1 MAPLLVLFTVLLSTL
16 FICFLFYSRIVK
28 PKTEFQKV
36 FDTLPAFL
44 LNLNH
49 FPTNFAQDITKYTR
63 LVKVP
68 GLKIL
73 FTADPVIMQHTSS
86 TNFHDFHR
94 GPGIRDACDAL
105 GESIF
110 NLDGNEWAERRKI
123 YRSFF
128 NIKEFSSLANRAI
141 LDKVER
147 SLVPVLDHFASPK
160 QGPQATVDLQEL
172 FQRFSFDTTCCFG
185 LGYDPKTLSVPWPE
199 EVPVV
204 RAVEDLTEVVISG
217 STAPPIVWKLQR
229 WLGIGKE
236 QMMNKTVKI
245 LDDFTS
251 QQLSWLHEERQKG
264 CGERYCLLMSY
275 ISQSKADEKIPKDE
289 ALALIL
295 AGKGTVS
302 ATLTWFFL
310 FLAEHPSAEAKIRQ
324 EIQDIIPDDDV
335 NKFHLFNTKELSK
348 LVYLQA
354 ALCEILRLFL
364 PVPNLVK
371 GSYGPR
377 VLPTGHRVGPNTLIV
392 LSLRVMGRLTS
403 VWGKDSLEFKPERW
417 ITEKGEP
424 KHEPAHK
431 FPAFN
436 AGPRICLGKD
446 VAFMETKAVA
456 ATIVHNYNVQIAR
469 GQDTRPTNAIIVKM
483 KDELRATISKRWS

>member
-1 MAPLLVLFTVLLSTL
+1 
-16 FICFLFYSRIVK
+16 
-28 PKTEFQKV
+28 
-36 FDTLPAFL
+36 
-44 LNLNH
+44 
-49 FPTNFAQDITKYTR
+49 
-63 LVKVP
+63 
-68 GLKIL
+68 
-73 FTADPVIMQHTSS
+73 
-86 TNFHDFHR
+86 R
-94 GPGIRDACDAL
+94 GPGMRDAFDAL

-110 NLDGNEWAERRKI
+110 NLDGHEWTDRRKI
-123 YRSFF
+123 YHSFF

-204 RAVEDLTEVVISG
+204 RAIEDLTEVLISR
-217 STAPPIVWKLQR
+217 STALPIVWKLQR
-229 WLGIGKE
+229 WLGIRKE

-251 QQLSWLHEERQKG
+251 QQLSRLHEEREK
-264 CGERYCLLMSY
+264 RYGDRYFLVMSY
-275 ISQSKADEKIPKDE
+275 IIQSKADEKIPKDE
-289 ALALIL
+289 VLALIL

-335 NKFHLFNTKELSK
+335 NKFHLFNTKELNK
-348 LVYLQA
+348 LVYLQV
-354 ALCEILRLFL
+354 ALCETLRLFP
-364 PVPNLVK
+364 PVPNLAK
-371 GSYGPR
+371 GSYEPR
-377 VLPTGHRVGPNTLIV
+377 VLLTGHRIGPNILIL
-392 LSLRVMGRLTS
+392 LSLHAMGRLTS
-403 VWGKDSLEFKPERW
+403 IWDKDSLEFKPEWW
-417 ITEKGEP
+417 ITEKGEL
-424 KHEPAHK
+424 KREIAHK
-431 FPAFN
+431 FPVFN

-446 VAFMETKAVA
+446 VAFMETKPVA
-456 ATIVHNYNVQIAR
+456 ATITHNYNVQIAR
-469 GQDTRPTNAIIVKM
+469 G
-483 KDELRATISKRWS
+483 

>member
-1 MAPLLVLFTVLLSTL
+1 M
-16 FICFLFYSRIVK
+16 
-28 PKTEFQKV
+28 
-36 FDTLPAFL
+36 
-44 LNLNH
+44 
-49 FPTNFAQDITKYTR
+49 
-63 LVKVP
+63 
-68 GLKIL
+68 
-73 FTADPVIMQHTSS
+73 
-86 TNFHDFHR
+86 
-94 GPGIRDACDAL
+94 RDAFDAL

-110 NLDGNEWAERRKI
+110 NLESNESTERRKI
-123 YRSFF
+123 YRFCF

-141 LDKVER
+141 LDK
-147 SLVPVLDHFASPK
+147 
-160 QGPQATVDLQEL
+160 EL

-185 LGYDPKTLSVPWPE
+185 LGYDPRTLSVPWPE

-204 RAVEDLTEVVISG
+204 RAVEDLTEVLASR

-229 WLGIGKE
+229 
-236 QMMNKTVKI
+236 
-245 LDDFTS
+245 
-251 QQLSWLHEERQKG
+251 LHEEREKG
-264 CGERYCLLMSY
+264 CGERCCLGMSY
-275 ISQSKADEKIPKDE
+275 MSESKADEKIHKDE

-335 NKFHLFNTKELSK
+335 NKFHLFNTKELSE

-354 ALCEILRLFL
+354 ALCEILRLFP

-371 GSYGPR
+371 GSYEPR

-417 ITEKGEP
+417 ITEKGEL

-446 VAFMETKAVA
+446 VAFMETKAIA
-456 ATIVHNYNVQIAR
+456 ATIVHNYNVLIAG

-483 KDELRATISKRWS
+483 KYGMHAKISKRWA

>member
-1 MAPLLVLFTVLLSTL
+1 
-16 FICFLFYSRIVK
+16 
-28 PKTEFQKV
+28 
-36 FDTLPAFL
+36 
-44 LNLNH
+44 
-49 FPTNFAQDITKYTR
+49 
-63 LVKVP
+63 
-68 GLKIL
+68 
-73 FTADPVIMQHTSS
+73 MQHTSS

-94 GPGIRDACDAL
+94 GPGMRDAFDAL
-105 GESIF
+105 GQSIF
-110 NLDGNEWAERRKI
+110 NLEGHEWTERRKI
-123 YRSFF
+123 YRFRF

-141 LDKVER
+141 LDKLER
-147 SLVPVLDHFASPK
+147 SLVPVLDHFASSK

-199 EVPVV
+199 EVPIV
-204 RAVEDLTEVVISG
+204 RAVEDLTEVLASR

-229 WLGIGKE
+229 WFGIGKE
-236 QMMNKTVKI
+236 KMMEKSVKI

-251 QQLSWLHEERQKG
+251 QQLSRLHEEREKG
-264 CGERYCLLMSY
+264 CGERCCLGMSY
-275 ISQSKADEKIPKDE
+275 MSESKADEKIYKDE

-302 ATLTWFFL
+302 ATLTWFIL

-354 ALCEILRLFL
+354 ALCEILRLFP
-364 PVPNLVK
+364 PVPNLGK
-371 GSYGPR
+371 GSCKPR
-377 VLPTGHRVGPNTLIV
+377 VLLTGHRVGPNTLIV

-403 VWGKDSLEFKPERW
+403 VWGKDSLEFKPEKW
-417 ITEKGEP
+417 ITEKGEL

-469 GQDTRPTNAIIVKM
+469 GQDTRPCYHC
-483 KDELRATISKRWS
+483 KDEGWVACYN